1 MGYRADIASG
11 RIAFSHLIRM
21 WHARNGWSHRVLPS
35 LAEHF
40 DLGRVHTSQLSML
53 RNGKLASP
61 GPEVFLALGGINRWL
76 SEQAPAGQFDPSLL
90 QVTLAG
96 HPELI
101 DALATGADAVLD
113 PQGGVLGAGDLLE
126 VFVGLRPAP
135 PAFNL
140 SVKEEEAATL
150 SAALADL
157 LTTGRPWRQCRDE
170 LLAAYPVGR
179 RGRRERFAAVMAGQQ
194 EYGATDLEAELPDL
208 RRTLAQLGGKGTAEI
223 GPERFLELLRNRA
236 NSRADTAC
244 TQPQELGD
252 LATAIR
258 RELAAG

>member
-1 MGYRADIASG
+1 MGYRAGIESG

-40 DLGRVHTSQLSML
+40 DLGRVHNSQLSML

-76 SEQAPAGQFDPSLL
+76 AEQAPAGQLDQAYL
-90 QVTLAG
+90 QAALAG
-96 HPELI
+96 HPDLI
-101 DALATGADAVLD
+101 EALATGADAVRD

-135 PAFNL
+135 PAFDL
-140 SVKEEEAATL
+140 SVKEEEAAML

-157 LTTGRPWRQCRDE
+157 LTAGRPWRQCRDQ

-208 RRTLAQLGGKGTAEI
+208 RRTLAELGGTGAAEL
-223 GPERFLELLRNRA
+223 GPERFLELLRK
-236 NSRADTAC
+236 RADTMAKTAC
-244 TQPQELGD
+244 AQQPVLGD

-258 RELAAG
+258 RELAVE

>member
-1 MGYRADIASG
+1 
-11 RIAFSHLIRM
+11 M

-40 DLGRVHTSQLSML
+40 ELGRVHNSQLSML

-76 SEQAPAGQFDPSLL
+76 AEQAPAGQLDPAHL
-90 QVTLAG
+90 QAALAG
-96 HPELI
+96 HPDLI
-101 DALATGADAVLD
+101 EALATGADAVRD
-113 PQGGVLGAGDLLE
+113 TQGGVLGAGDLLE

-140 SVKEEEAATL
+140 SIQEEEAATL

-157 LTTGRPWRQCRDE
+157 LTAGRPWRQCRDE

-194 EYGATDLEAELPDL
+194 EYGASELEAELPDL
-208 RRTLAQLGGKGTAEI
+208 RRTLAQLGGTGETEL

-236 NSRADTAC
+236 QSRAVTALN
-244 TQPQELGD
+244 QPQGVGD